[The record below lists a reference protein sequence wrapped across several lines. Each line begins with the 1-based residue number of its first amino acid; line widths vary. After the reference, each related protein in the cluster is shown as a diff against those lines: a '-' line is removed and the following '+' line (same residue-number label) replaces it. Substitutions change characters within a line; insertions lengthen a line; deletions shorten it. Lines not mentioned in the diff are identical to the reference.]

1 MEATDWAIEGTVNCA
16 RRDEGLP
23 DLTGTA
29 VGSLLGCVGS
39 LGAIGAATLAGAGA
53 ALPTGGALLAG
64 LKVAAGALDA
74 TAVLAADFFA
84 AGAAGLGAGGGAVFL
99 VGVITVFFGA
109 EALVLACVLEINLGA
124 TAGFLVGATDVLAVF
139 VALGLAAGTCLA
151 AVLGLAFLVLVAFN
165 SCLLIET
172 HGPRLR
178 EVQLLTRPA
187 GLSPCSARECTGKSR
202 PLVLRR

>member
-1 MEATDWAIEGTVNCA
+1 
-16 RRDEGLP
+16 
-23 DLTGTA
+23 LTGTA
-29 VGSLLGCVGS
+29 VGSLLGCVGN
-39 LGAIGAATLAGAGA
+39 LGVTGISTLAATGA
-53 ALPTGGALLAG
+53 ALITSGALLAG
-64 LKVAAGALDA
+64 FTAAAGALDT
-74 TAVLAADFFA
+74 TAVLAAVFFA
-84 AGAAGLGAGGGAVFL
+84 AGARALDAGTGVVFL
-99 VGVITVFFGA
+99 VEVVTVFFGA

-165 SCLLIET
+165 SCLLVET

-187 GLSPCSARECTGKSR
+187 GLPPCSARECTGKSR
-202 PLVLRR
+202 PLVVSP